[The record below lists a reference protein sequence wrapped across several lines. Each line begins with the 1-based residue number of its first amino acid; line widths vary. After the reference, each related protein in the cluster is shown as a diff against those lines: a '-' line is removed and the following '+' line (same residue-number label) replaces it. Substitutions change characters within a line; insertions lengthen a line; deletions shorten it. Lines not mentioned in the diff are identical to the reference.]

1 MIGRGRRSTTL
12 RVSLGVVSL
21 TICLLLSAELLGLLP
36 DKTQAKLDAR
46 QKVVELVAVQI
57 ASAATRND
65 IRMVQTILST
75 AVERDETILSAA
87 LRRHGNTLAIAG
99 PHEEFWKQPQEGRS
113 SPTHV
118 QVPVMNGENQW
129 GVVELRFRALQSVTS
144 LAAWRDS
151 PLALFAFIGSAGF
164 ALYFLFL
171 RRALRELD
179 PSSVVPEHVRSAFNA
194 LAEGVII
201 IDEEERIVLANQE
214 FANMM
219 EREADSLIGLKASE
233 LDWYSLETSESDE
246 SEESDV
252 QYPWQHSMREGKAH
266 MGARLRR
273 RSSTDETRIFVVNSA
288 PIQDAKGNTRGALA
302 TFDDISDIEQK
313 NEELQDAMTH
323 LNESREAIERKNKE
337 LEYLATRDPLTNLL
351 NRRALFE
358 LFENRFE
365 NAQKEGV
372 ELSGIMVDIDEF
384 KSVNDRYGHSVGDE
398 VIRFVARKLMSTARF
413 GDLSARY
420 GGEEFCLILP
430 GSNLQDAL
438 AVAERLRITVRTDFR
453 AQFSLDIDLTI
464 SLGVASLEGPEDTAN
479 DLMNRADKALYAAK
493 THGRNRVVTWGD
505 PELDPAEPPSAEER
519 SFARHTAHATLV
531 RKTMGVESAR

>member
-87 LRRHGNTLAIAG
+87 LRRNGNTLAIAG

-151 PLALFAFIGSAGF
+151 PLALFAFIGLAGF

-273 RSSTDETRIFVVNSA
+273 RSSTDETRIFVVNGA

-384 KSVNDRYGHSVGDE
+384 KSVNDHYGHSVGDE

-505 PELDPAEPPSAEER
+505 PELDPAEPSSAEER

-531 RKTMGVESAR
+531 RKTMGVKSAQ

>member
-273 RSSTDETRIFVVNSA
+273 RSSTDETRIFVVNGA

>member
-1 MIGRGRRSTTL
+1 M
-12 RVSLGVVSL
+12 
-21 TICLLLSAELLGLLP
+21 
-36 DKTQAKLDAR
+36 
-46 QKVVELVAVQI
+46 AVQI

-87 LRRHGNTLAIAG
+87 LRRNGNTLAIAG

-144 LAAWRDS
+144 LAAWKDS

-201 IDEEERIVLANQE
+201 IDEQERIVLANQE

-273 RSSTDETRIFVVNSA
+273 RSTDETRIFVVNGA

-384 KSVNDRYGHSVGDE
+384 KSVNDRHGHSVGDE

-438 AVAERLRITVRTDFR
+438 AVAERLRITVRTDFT

-505 PELDPAEPPSAEER
+505 PELDPAEPSSAEER

-531 RKTMGVESAR
+531 RKTMGVKSAQ

>member
-151 PLALFAFIGSAGF
+151 PLALFAFIGLAGF

-273 RSSTDETRIFVVNSA
+273 RSSTDETRIFVVNGA

-384 KSVNDRYGHSVGDE
+384 KSVNDHYGHSVGDE

-505 PELDPAEPPSAEER
+505 PELDPAEPSSAEER

>member
-1 MIGRGRRSTTL
+1 
-12 RVSLGVVSL
+12 
-21 TICLLLSAELLGLLP
+21 
-36 DKTQAKLDAR
+36 
-46 QKVVELVAVQI
+46 
-57 ASAATRND
+57 
-65 IRMVQTILST
+65 
-75 AVERDETILSAA
+75 
-87 LRRHGNTLAIAG
+87 
-99 PHEEFWKQPQEGRS
+99 
-113 SPTHV
+113 
-118 QVPVMNGENQW
+118 
-129 GVVELRFRALQSVTS
+129 
-144 LAAWRDS
+144 
-151 PLALFAFIGSAGF
+151 
-164 ALYFLFL
+164 
-171 RRALRELD
+171 
-179 PSSVVPEHVRSAFNA
+179 
-194 LAEGVII
+194 
-201 IDEEERIVLANQE
+201 
-214 FANMM
+214 
-219 EREADSLIGLKASE
+219 
-233 LDWYSLETSESDE
+233 
-246 SEESDV
+246 
-252 QYPWQHSMREGKAH
+252 

-273 RSSTDETRIFVVNSA
+273 RSSTDETRIFVVNGA